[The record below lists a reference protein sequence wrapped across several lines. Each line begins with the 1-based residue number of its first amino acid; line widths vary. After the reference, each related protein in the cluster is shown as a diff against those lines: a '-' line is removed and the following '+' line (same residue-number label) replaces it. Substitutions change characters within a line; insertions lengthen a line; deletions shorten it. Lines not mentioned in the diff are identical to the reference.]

1 MEERAYETLARVL
14 GMEPDAALRLIEET
28 WTTGSERDDLALLFR
43 DFANDE
49 DRLAAADRIV
59 DRIGPLRIG
68 KRRWELIRAQLG
80 TNATTKMRRRLRQ
93 RLFEAVRTA
102 AGLMTFDE
110 YFQPGPDELTQGQD
124 AIRKELRNVL
134 SEDVLGPQWRD
145 RWRETPLDKT
155 ATHKT
160 ATHDLDS
167 QAPRGDRKAS
177 ALLDRLASKASR
189 REKELL
195 KLLAGGLSAPKA
207 AEAMKISP
215 ATVRKMRQRL
225 RAKVGPPLK

>member
-1 MEERAYETLARVL
+1 MMEERAYETLARVL

-43 DFANDE
+43 DFANDD

-134 SEDVLGPQWRD
+134 SEDILGPQWRD
-145 RWRETPLDKT
+145 RWRETPLD
-155 ATHKT
+155 KT

-225 RAKVGPPLK
+225 RAKLGRP